1 MTEGAAFICEAI
13 EAMAQGKF
21 YEKFSITHDGSWERK
36 VEPDNNHVST
46 ELEDAE

>member
-21 YEKFSITHDGSWERK
+21 YEKFSIDREGRWERK
-36 VEPDNNHVST
+36 DECETNET
-46 ELEDAE
+46 EIKKGD